1 MSFRRRTTETIAD
14 LQRQLASLTATVGE
28 QSSRRLAPSSR
39 RPPFPTPAL
48 APPSPGTSLTEVQ
61 DLVRSLAERVDG
73 LDARQLQDHERL
85 SLRLEEL
92 TAQFSNQLV
101 EMGHELDGGHQQV
114 ASQLAAQEQRLEEL
128 AAVAA
133 AGGGHN
139 GEAALVEELRAN
151 QVRIAN
157 DLARHEIAFRQ
168 DLAALAELVNRS
180 RRTGTL
186 NHRTRPAPGPDRAS
200 GGAGQRRLPRPAT
213 CSRSCR

>member
-1 MSFRRRTTETIAD
+1 MSFRRRTTETIAN
-14 LQRQLASLTATVGE
+14 LERQLAALTATVDE
-28 QSSRRLAPSSR
+28 HSSTVAADQ
-39 RPPFPTPAL
+39 PPAIADPTL
-48 APPSPGTSLTEVQ
+48 APPSPGTSLTEVHE
-61 DLVRSLAERVDG
+61 LVRSLADRVDG

-92 TAQFSNQLV
+92 TTQFSNQLV

-128 AAVAA
+128 AAAA
-133 AGGGHN
+133 AGGGRN

-168 DLAALAELVNRS
+168 DLAALAELVS
-180 RRTGTL
+180 
-186 NHRTRPAPGPDRAS
+186 RTR
-200 GGAGQRRLPRPAT
+200 
-213 CSRSCR
+213 RSS

>member
-14 LQRQLASLTATVGE
+14 LQRQLASLTATVAE
-28 QSSRRLAPSSR
+28 QSNAVATAGR
-39 RPPFPTPAL
+39 RPPLPDPGL
-48 APPSPGTSLTEVQ
+48 APPSPGTSLTDVQ

-133 AGGGHN
+133 AGGGRN

-180 RRTGTL
+180 RRTG
-186 NHRTRPAPGPDRAS
+186 S
-200 GGAGQRRLPRPAT
+200 
-213 CSRSCR
+213 

>member
-14 LQRQLASLTATVGE
+14 LQRQLASLTATVAE
-28 QSSRRLAPSSR
+28 QSSAVDAAEAL
-39 RPPFPTPAL
+39 PTLPDPTL
-48 APPSPGTSLTEVQ
+48 APPSPGTSLTEVH
-61 DLVRSLAERVDG
+61 DLVRGLAERVDG

-168 DLAALAELVNRS
+168 DLATLAELVNRS
-180 RRTGTL
+180 RRTG
-186 NHRTRPAPGPDRAS
+186 G
-200 GGAGQRRLPRPAT
+200 
-213 CSRSCR
+213 

>member
-14 LQRQLASLTATVGE
+14 LQRQLVSLTATVAE
-28 QSSRRLAPSSR
+28 SAAVAAAEPASAQPD
-39 RPPFPTPAL
+39 PAL
-48 APPSPGTSLTEVQ
+48 APPAPGTSLTEVQ
-61 DLVRSLAERVDG
+61 DLVRSLADRVDG
-73 LDARQLQDHERL
+73 LDTRQLQDHERL

-101 EMGHELDGGHQQV
+101 EIGHELDGGHQQV

-133 AGGGHN
+133 AGEGQN

-180 RRTGTL
+180 RRTG
-186 NHRTRPAPGPDRAS
+186 G
-200 GGAGQRRLPRPAT
+200 
-213 CSRSCR
+213 

>member
-1 MSFRRRTTETIAD
+1 MSFRRRTTETIAN
-14 LQRQLASLTATVGE
+14 LERQLAALTATVDE
-28 QSSRRLAPSSR
+28 HSSPVEADE
-39 RPPFPTPAL
+39 PPAIADAAL
-48 APPSPGTSLTEVQ
+48 APPSPGTSLNEVH
-61 DLVRSLAERVDG
+61 DLVRSLADRVDG

-92 TAQFSNQLV
+92 TTQFSNQLV

-128 AAVAA
+128 AAAAA
-133 AGGGHN
+133 AGGGRN

-168 DLAALAELVNRS
+168 DLAALAELVNRT
-180 RRTGTL
+180 RR
-186 NHRTRPAPGPDRAS
+186 S
-200 GGAGQRRLPRPAT
+200 
-213 CSRSCR
+213 S

>member
-14 LQRQLASLTATVGE
+14 LQSQLASLTATVSE
-28 QSSRRLAPSSR
+28 QASAAAAPE
-39 RPPFPTPAL
+39 PPPAFPDPTL
-48 APPSPGTSLTEVQ
+48 APPPPGTSLTEVQ

-92 TAQFSNQLV
+92 TTQFSNQLV

-128 AAVAA
+128 ATVAA

-180 RRTGTL
+180 RRTG
-186 NHRTRPAPGPDRAS
+186 S
-200 GGAGQRRLPRPAT
+200 
-213 CSRSCR
+213 

>member
-14 LQRQLASLTATVGE
+14 LQRQLASLTATVAE
-28 QSSRRLAPSSR
+28 QSTAVEAAAP
-39 RPPFPTPAL
+39 PLNVPDPTL

-92 TAQFSNQLV
+92 TAQFGNQLV
-101 EMGHELDGGHQQV
+101 EMGPELDGGHQQV

-180 RRTGTL
+180 RRTG
-186 NHRTRPAPGPDRAS
+186 P
-200 GGAGQRRLPRPAT
+200 
-213 CSRSCR
+213 

>member
-14 LQRQLASLTATVGE
+14 LQRQLAALTATVSE
-28 QSSRRLAPSSR
+28 QSSAVGADE
-39 RPPFPTPAL
+39 PPAISHPEL
-48 APPSPGTSLTEVQ
+48 APPSPGTSLTEVHE
-61 DLVRSLAERVDG
+61 LVRSLADRVDG

-92 TAQFSNQLV
+92 TTQFSNQLV

-128 AAVAA
+128 AAAAA
-133 AGGGHN
+133 AGGGRN

-180 RRTGTL
+180 RR
-186 NHRTRPAPGPDRAS
+186 S
-200 GGAGQRRLPRPAT
+200 
-213 CSRSCR
+213 S

>member
-14 LQRQLASLTATVGE
+14 LQRQVASLTTTVTE
-28 QSSRRLAPSSR
+28 QSSAIAAAES
-39 RPPFPTPAL
+39 PPVTTPDPAL
-48 APPSPGTSLTEVQ
+48 APPAPGTSLTEVQ

-133 AGGGHN
+133 AGGERN

-180 RRTGTL
+180 RR
-186 NHRTRPAPGPDRAS
+186 S
-200 GGAGQRRLPRPAT
+200 G
-213 CSRSCR
+213 

>member
-1 MSFRRRTTETIAD
+1 MTFRRRTTETIAD
-14 LQRQLASLTATVGE
+14 LQRQLASLRATVGE
-28 QSSRRLAPSSR
+28 QSSPASAVEPPLA
-39 RPPFPTPAL
+39 FPDRAL

-61 DLVRSLAERVDG
+61 DLVSSLAERVDG

-180 RRTGTL
+180 RRTG
-186 NHRTRPAPGPDRAS
+186 S
-200 GGAGQRRLPRPAT
+200 
-213 CSRSCR
+213 

>member
-1 MSFRRRTTETIAD
+1 MSFRRRTTETITD
-14 LQRQLASLTATVGE
+14 LQRQLASLTATVAE
-28 QSSRRLAPSSR
+28 QSSAAE
-39 RPPFPTPAL
+39 PPPAFPDPTL

-61 DLVRSLAERVDG
+61 ELVRSLAERVDG

-92 TAQFSNQLV
+92 TTQFSNQLV

-128 AAVAA
+128 ATVAA

-180 RRTGTL
+180 RRT
-186 NHRTRPAPGPDRAS
+186 S
-200 GGAGQRRLPRPAT
+200 
-213 CSRSCR
+213 S

>member
-1 MSFRRRTTETIAD
+1 M
-14 LQRQLASLTATVGE
+14 
-28 QSSRRLAPSSR
+28 
-39 RPPFPTPAL
+39 
-48 APPSPGTSLTEVQ
+48 
-61 DLVRSLAERVDG
+61 VRSLADRVDG

-92 TAQFSNQLV
+92 TTQFSNQLV

-128 AAVAA
+128 ATAA
-133 AGGGHN
+133 AGGGRN

-180 RRTGTL
+180 RR
-186 NHRTRPAPGPDRAS
+186 S
-200 GGAGQRRLPRPAT
+200 
-213 CSRSCR
+213 S

>member
-1 MSFRRRTTETIAD
+1 M
-14 LQRQLASLTATVGE
+14 
-28 QSSRRLAPSSR
+28 
-39 RPPFPTPAL
+39 
-48 APPSPGTSLTEVQ
+48 PG
-61 DLVRSLAERVDG
+61 
-73 LDARQLQDHERL
+73 QLQDHERL

-92 TAQFSNQLV
+92 TAQFSNQSV

-133 AGGGHN
+133 TGGGKN

-168 DLAALAELVNRS
+168 DLATLAELVNRS
-180 RRTGTL
+180 RRTG
-186 NHRTRPAPGPDRAS
+186 S
-200 GGAGQRRLPRPAT
+200 
-213 CSRSCR
+213 

>member
-14 LQRQLASLTATVGE
+14 LQRQVATLSASVTE
-28 QSSRRLAPSSR
+28 QSTAAAAAATAAAEAPSE
-39 RPPFPTPAL
+39 PPL

-61 DLVRSLAERVDG
+61 DMVRSLGDRVDG

-92 TAQFSNQLV
+92 TTQFGNQLV

-128 AAVAA
+128 AAATT
-133 AGGGHN
+133 N
-139 GEAALVEELRAN
+139 GSSADGQNGTAELVEELRAN

-168 DLAALAELVNRS
+168 DLAALAELVS
-180 RRTGTL
+180 
-186 NHRTRPAPGPDRAS
+186 RTRRGS
-200 GGAGQRRLPRPAT
+200 
-213 CSRSCR
+213 